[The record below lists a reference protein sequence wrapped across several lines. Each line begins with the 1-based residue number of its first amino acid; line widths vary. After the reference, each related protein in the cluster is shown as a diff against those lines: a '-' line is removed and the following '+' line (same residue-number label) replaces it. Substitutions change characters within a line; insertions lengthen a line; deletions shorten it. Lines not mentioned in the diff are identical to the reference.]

1 MTFRNENEY
10 LIHLLNCAIHNTV
23 PQDVPENIS
32 LEKVFFI
39 GKAHEVAN
47 IAYLAITRVDSPVPD
62 DILKVWKEYYYT
74 AIKRDAAQKKARY
87 DIINALHSHG
97 IYTLEVQGTV
107 VKKYYPQSHL
117 RMMSDLD
124 IIIPRDKLAE
134 AEEIMQSIGYQ
145 TEYTYNKTEL
155 HAAKDILYIELH
167 TEFFSD
173 DANPIVYNVLNN
185 PFSSATL
192 NEDYTATVTDTI
204 FYLFHWLHT
213 IKHATEFMGVGIRRI
228 IDLYYL
234 ENALKDKADFS
245 YIDSILKDNGLYEIK
260 ADLLA
265 VKEHWFSGSTPK
277 SDVLVL
283 EKEIFESGNHGTE
296 EIFYRHKFK
305 DEQEKGKHFVKFR
318 FFLAFIFPPKEDI
331 YGAYPFCKEH
341 NYPIALCWIHRW
353 IFSVFNKKKYKSVK
367 RLFKRLKIKMK

>member
-1 MTFRNENEY
+1 MTFTNEYEY
-10 LIHLLNCAIHNTV
+10 LIHLLSSALHGTV
-23 PQDVPENIS
+23 PEDAPENIS
-32 LEKVFFI
+32 FEKVFEY
-39 GKAHEVAN
+39 GVTHEVAN
-47 IAYLAITRVDSPVPD
+47 IAFLAVKKLKTLPD
-62 DILKVWKEYYYT
+62 ERIFDRWRKEYWK
-74 AIKRDAAQKKARY
+74 AVKRDTTQSKAR
-87 DIINALHSHG
+87 DEILSALHSHG

-145 TEYTYNKTEL
+145 TEYTYDKTEL
-155 HAAKDILYIELH
+155 HSVKDILYIELH

-173 DANPIVYNVLNN
+173 DANTTVYNVLNN

-245 YIDSILKDNGLYEIK
+245 YIDSILKDNELYEIK

-305 DEQEKGKHFVKFR
+305 DEQEKGKNFVKFR

-353 IFSVFNKKKYKSVK
+353 IFSAFNKKKYKSVK